1 MTEDFG
7 MMLTRIYQ
15 SKPNSK
21 KFSPCSFLLGM
32 GVRRGLSVQC
42 RQTARSECNKKCS
55 SLTEALAPIK
65 TFRGISG

>member
-1 MTEDFG
+1 MIEDFG

-32 GVRRGLSVQC
+32 GVRRGLSVQ
-42 RQTARSECNKKCS
+42 
-55 SLTEALAPIK
+55 
-65 TFRGISG
+65 